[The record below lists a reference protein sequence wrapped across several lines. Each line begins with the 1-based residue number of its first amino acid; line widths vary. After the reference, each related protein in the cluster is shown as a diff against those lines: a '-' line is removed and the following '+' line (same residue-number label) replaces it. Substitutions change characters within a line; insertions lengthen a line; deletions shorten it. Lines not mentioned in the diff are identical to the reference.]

1 MANYNN
7 DLHIYSLEL
16 DRNKYI
22 TPHFQVKEFAC
33 NDGNNY
39 VIVNKDLIYT
49 LEKLFTVLNAKAINI
64 TSGYRTDAYSKKI
77 GGKGANDNHALGCA
91 IDFWVK
97 RQDGS
102 RYSSE
107 IIKNTL
113 VNIGHKGGIGIIN
126 NTCVHIDS
134 GIRARNPY
142 IFKE

>member
-7 DLHIYSLEL
+7 DLHICSLEL

-64 TSGYRTDAYSKKI
+64 TSGYRTEPYS
-77 GGKGANDNHALGCA
+77 
-91 IDFWVK
+91 
-97 RQDGS
+97 
-102 RYSSE
+102 
-107 IIKNTL
+107 
-113 VNIGHKGGIGIIN
+113 
-126 NTCVHIDS
+126 
-134 GIRARNPY
+134 
-142 IFKE
+142 